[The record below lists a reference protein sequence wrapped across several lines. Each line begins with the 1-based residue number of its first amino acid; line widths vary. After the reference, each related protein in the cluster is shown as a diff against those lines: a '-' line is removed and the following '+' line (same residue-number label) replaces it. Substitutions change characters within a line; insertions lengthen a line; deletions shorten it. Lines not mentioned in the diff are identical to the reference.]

1 MEPDPTHR
9 GADGSMAHPSL
20 LRQSVVQTDTQ
31 PPRTLLVLEQSLQMW
46 DQQGKGLQFCGGI
59 SVTESGEAPRTAPVG
74 TSVRGGAR
82 WACPTCG
89 RTSDVSTPSRRTASP
104 SCGVH
109 QEWDEEW
116 EDMHEL
122 MRSDLRLPS

>member
-74 TSVRGGAR
+74 TSVRGGGQVGLPYLR
-82 WACPTCG
+82 
-89 RTSDVSTPSRRTASP
+89 
-104 SCGVH
+104 
-109 QEWDEEW
+109 Q
-116 EDMHEL
+116 
-122 MRSDLRLPS
+122 DLRRQYTLASHCFPLLRSASRVG